1 MSPKVTIIIPCYNSE
16 KWIEE
21 CIMSALNQTYDN
33 KEVIFVDNESSD
45 SSLEIAKRIQ
55 ETHKELVV
63 ETAENIYKHS
73 YQEPVEKALSIS
85 TGEYATILGSDDFID
100 EDYIKNIAEILSKS
114 DKISVLQSPVRGV
127 KGVEKTFVGEISHSY
142 KNLQQF
148 KEQLFIRCPVTTP
161 TIVFKKSLYD
171 SGIVRWK
178 SEEYLGACDYEL
190 YFNLTDNN
198 VFIYPFPKWIG
209 YYYRWHEDQC
219 TWGMHK
225 EETNFDQKIKDY
237 WRNKWTQT

>member
-73 YQEPVEKALSIS
+73 YQEPIEKGLSIS

-225 EETNFDQKIKDY
+225 EKTNFDQKIKDY